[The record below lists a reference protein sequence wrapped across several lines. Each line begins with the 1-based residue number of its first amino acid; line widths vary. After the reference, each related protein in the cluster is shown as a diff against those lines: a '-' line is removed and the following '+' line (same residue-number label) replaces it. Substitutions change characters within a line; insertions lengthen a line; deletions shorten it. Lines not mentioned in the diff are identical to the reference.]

1 MTAMAPIDPTTFRAA
16 LGRFASGVTV
26 LTTRAADG
34 TDLGMTATAFTS
46 VSLAPPL
53 ILVCVDHDASA
64 VPALTIGAAF
74 AVHILAES
82 QTALSRRFAS
92 SETDRFAGLAIVRGL
107 NEVPLL
113 DGVLARLE
121 CRVTATYPGGD
132 HRIVVGEVHEATLGE
147 AGPLLYFRGGYG
159 RLTPTTD

>member
-1 MTAMAPIDPTTFRAA
+1 MTTMAPIDPTTFRAA

-34 TDLGMTATAFTS
+34 TDLGMTATAFSS
-46 VSLAPPL
+46 VSLTPPL
-53 ILVCVDHDASA
+53 VLACVDVDASA
-64 VPALTIGAAF
+64 ASALTTGAAF

-92 SETDRFAGLAIVRGL
+92 SEADRFAELPIARGIDG
-107 NEVPLL
+107 VPLL

-121 CRVTATYPGGD
+121 CRVTAMYPGGD
-132 HRIVVGEVHEATLGE
+132 HLIVVGEVHEATLGE
-147 AGPLLYFRGGYG
+147 EAPLLYFRGGYW
-159 RLTPTTD
+159 RLTPTAG

>member
-64 VPALTIGAAF
+64 VPALTIGA
-74 AVHILAES
+74 
-82 QTALSRRFAS
+82 
-92 SETDRFAGLAIVRGL
+92 DRFAGLAIVRGL